1 MARNKSKRERELERF
16 RALLVEKRGRVL
28 GDVKQLEEETLHNS
42 QRDFSGDLSDYS
54 YHMADVGSDASERE
68 TMLGLA
74 SSQQKL
80 LENIDRALERIQ
92 QGNYGE
98 CELCEAAIS
107 TERLE
112 ILPESTVCIKCMR
125 KYNL

>member
-1 MARNKSKRERELERF
+1 MAKKKNDRASSVRRF
-16 RALLVEKRGRVL
+16 KKLLLEKRARVM

-54 YHMADVGSDASERE
+54 FHMADVGSDASERE

-80 LENIDRALERIQ
+80 ADKINRALERIE

-98 CELCEAAIS
+98 CELCGAEIGV
-107 TERLE
+107 ERLE
-112 ILPESTVCIKCMR
+112 VLPESTVCMKCMR
-125 KYNL
+125 KYHL